1 VTSHASPPPIIDVSR
16 LPLVAFGSRS
26 LPWWG
31 AVLLI
36 LIEATGFLLLLAAY
50 LYLRGNSEVWPP
62 EGIRSQDMIYAA
74 IGTVALTVS
83 AVPNHLA
90 NAAALRGAIGRVR
103 LWLLVATL
111 LAIVAALLRAVEFR
125 TLPFTWYSHA
135 YGSVFWTILG
145 MHSVHLATG
154 ILENLFVVFV
164 LLKGPVEQKHQV
176 DVRAGG
182 LYWYFLILSWLPLF
196 GVLYGE
202 RF

>member
-1 VTSHASPPPIIDVSR
+1 VSSGIRAHETLDVSG

-36 LIEATGFLLLLAAY
+36 LIEGTGFLLLLATY

-62 EGIRSQDMIYAA
+62 EGIRSPDMIYAA
-74 IGTVALTVS
+74 VGTLALTLS
-83 AVPNHLA
+83 ALPNHLA
-90 NAAALRGAIGRVR
+90 NAAALRGEVQRMR
-103 LWLLVATL
+103 LFLGIATV
-111 LAIVAALLRAVEFR
+111 LAVVTAACRALEFR
-125 TLPFTWYSHA
+125 ELPFSWYSHA

-145 MHSVHLATG
+145 MHSIHLVTG
-154 ILENLFVVFV
+154 ILENAFVVFV
-164 LLKGPVEQKHQV
+164 LLKGPVEQKHQA

-202 RF
+202 RC